1 MKELTI
7 VKEFRDCDDF
17 AVVYRE
23 GQKHLFEEGRAKRI
37 VSLGLAVET
46 SDSCD
51 KAVCAGKSDH
61 DDTTNLRQ
69 NQDCHEET
77 RQDTGTHADLISS

>member
-61 DDTTNLRQ
+61 DDTTTCGKTKTATKKRGKTQ
-69 NQDCHEET
+69 EPT
-77 RQDTGTHADLISS
+77 LI